1 MKYSINQDIVES
13 MQKRGSLEDS
23 IYLQLEKIQALCSAQ
38 TILNSSDAIPTPT
51 TRAYYSMVIEEQ
63 TSELRRLIDILL
75 ADNK

>member
-1 MKYSINQDIVES
+1 VKYGINQDIVES

-38 TILNSSDAIPTPT
+38 TILSSSDAVPTPA
-51 TRAYYSMVIEEQ
+51 TRTYYSMVIEEQ

-75 ADNK
+75 GDK

>member
-51 TRAYYSMVIEEQ
+51 TRTYYSMVIEEQ